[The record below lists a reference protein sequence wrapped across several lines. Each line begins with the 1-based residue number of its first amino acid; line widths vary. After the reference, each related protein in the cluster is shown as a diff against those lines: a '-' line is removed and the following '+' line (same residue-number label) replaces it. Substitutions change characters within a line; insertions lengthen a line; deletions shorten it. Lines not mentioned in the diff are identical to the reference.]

1 MKRKRKLKASS
12 IFIAII
18 CLILL
23 GIIIFSGYNI
33 VIWLIENKKIAN
45 LEKNINESVII
56 EEIPDTEETIII
68 EQEEKPNKT
77 DPYWDYIQLNLID
90 VDFTELK
97 KINKST
103 KGWLYVGGTNIN
115 YPFVQ
120 HKDNKFY
127 LNHSFDKKYNSAG
140 WVFADYR
147 NKLDGTDK
155 NTIIYAHGRLDKSMF
170 GSLRNIIKTDWYNNT
185 DNLIVKISTEKEN
198 TLWQVFSVYKIK
210 TTNDYIQTEFYSD
223 DEYLNF
229 LNKLQKRSKFDFN
242 TDITSTDKI
251 LTLSTCYDD
260 NYKIVLHAKL
270 IKKEAKS

>member
-1 MKRKRKLKASS
+1 MW
-12 IFIAII
+12 F
-18 CLILL
+18 
-23 GIIIFSGYNI
+23 
-33 VIWLIENKKIAN
+33 IENKKIKD
-45 LEKNINESVII
+45 LEKDINESVVI
-56 EEIPDTEETIII
+56 EEIPDTEDTIII
-68 EQEEKPNKT
+68 EPEYGTPKE

-90 VDFTELK
+90 VDFEELK
-97 KINKST
+97 KTNKST

-127 LNHSFDKKYNSAG
+127 LNHSFDKKYNTAG

-155 NTIIYAHGRLDKSMF
+155 NIILYAHGRLDNSMF
-170 GSLRNIIKTDWYNNT
+170 GSLRNIVKNDWYNNT
-185 DNLIVKISTEKEN
+185 DNHIIKTSTETEN

-223 DEYLNF
+223 DEYLAF
-229 LNKLQKRSKFDFN
+229 LQKLLNRSKFNFN
-242 TDITSTDKI
+242 TSVSATDQI

-260 NYKIVLHAKL
+260 DYKVVLHAKM
-270 IKKEAKS
+270 IKKEAK